1 MIRAPIQE
9 RDLRDTSSYSDVTLA
24 GYVQMLRAGWY
35 VVLLCG
41 LIGALLSLYVGEG
54 DERARFQASATLE
67 IDPHVFVGGGA
78 GVVAVGDPG
87 VPAEEVEAARSAATA
102 RALEGGGDAGSLLSR
117 LFVAGDDDTHV
128 LTVAL
133 EGPAPTVGG
142 VLGRYVEGYVE
153 RRAEAFRARLRR
165 RLLAID
171 ERIEEVGSRIDRL
184 ERSLGDGRSDGAQIA
199 ERAELETLSGV
210 YSDLLALR
218 QNTELNSFGVRE
230 VRLLGGPT
238 VHEVAAFPTAGVQAL
253 ALTIS
258 GLLIGTAIVL
268 ARGAFARRGEA

>member
-1 MIRAPIQE
+1 MIRTSTQV
-9 RDLRDTSSYSDVTLA
+9 RDLRRSASSSGNTLA
-24 GYVQMLRAGWY
+24 DYVQMLRHGWY

-41 LIGALLSLYVGEG
+41 LMGALFSLWLGEA
-54 DERARFQASATLE
+54 DERGRFQATATLE

-102 RALEGGGDAGSLLSR
+102 RSLGLGGDSESLLSR

-133 EGPAPTVGG
+133 EGRAPSVGG
-142 VLGRYVEGYVE
+142 MLGRYVERYAE
-153 RRAEAFRARLRR
+153 MRAQAFRARLRR
-165 RLLAID
+165 RLRSI
-171 ERIEEVGSRIDRL
+171 EQRIERVGSRIDGL
-184 ERSLGDGRSDGAQIA
+184 ERSVGRGRSGGTQTS
-199 ERAELETLSGV
+199 ERTELETLAGV

-218 QNTELNSFGVRE
+218 QNTELNSFGIRE

-238 VHEVAAFPTAGVQAL
+238 VHEVAAFPAAGVQAL

-258 GLLIGTAIVL
+258 GLLIGTGIVL
-268 ARGAFARRGEA
+268 ARGATAHRGEA